1 MNRNNRFRGLLT
13 AILPIVVVIL
23 CGAIVRTIL
32 QSGFDHDE
40 IEHAHL
46 TWLLKEGIVPY
57 TEIPQNHMPVLWII
71 FAGLFDL
78 TGDSPDF
85 IIVARFICFTAYC
98 VSIALGWLILREV
111 VKAPVAGLQFW
122 LFLLLALSL
131 IIPFEI
137 YRYRPD
143 PFMALFATLSV
154 LLIIKENRAPFV
166 FMMASGTALA
176 LSASFST
183 KIAPVGMLVPLLI
196 AWTMFRGESHALLRR
211 LSVFGT
217 GFIVGLIP
225 LLGWLWS
232 NDLLNPWFAETVT
245 KNAGLLGIS
254 WRLFLSWLYPVIL
267 LALLGSFFLLRD
279 FKSFSSAHEN
289 SVFILILSGVLGLSV
304 QVITVTGGLYNLQ
317 AFAIPGACL
326 ATIALVRIADIHGY
340 GVNPTAAIAV
350 VLIATL
356 ASPLKTAVTLST
368 GGDKIAHQDLR
379 RLVEL
384 AKERDG
390 TCLGFAPYHPVFCHD
405 AAKLHL
411 LWDIRFATYKWVKP
425 WRREMARRLWSD
437 AIQQILLRKPNLI
450 VLPRL
455 FVRIEKQNVISKE
468 QSQQFRQMID
478 SSYVPVMTGDQIRV
492 YSRKNE

>member
-1 MNRNNRFRGLLT
+1 M
-13 AILPIVVVIL
+13 
-23 CGAIVRTIL
+23 
-32 QSGFDHDE
+32 
-40 IEHAHL
+40 
-46 TWLLKEGIVPY
+46 
-57 TEIPQNHMPVLWII
+57 
-71 FAGLFDL
+71 
-78 TGDSPDF
+78 
-85 IIVARFICFTAYC
+85 
-98 VSIALGWLILREV
+98 
-111 VKAPVAGLQFW
+111 
-122 LFLLLALSL
+122 
-131 IIPFEI
+131 
-137 YRYRPD
+137 
-143 PFMALFATLSV
+143 
-154 LLIIKENRAPFV
+154 
-166 FMMASGTALA
+166 
-176 LSASFST
+176 
-183 KIAPVGMLVPLLI
+183 
-196 AWTMFRGESHALLRR
+196 
-211 LSVFGT
+211 
-217 GFIVGLIP
+217 
-225 LLGWLWS
+225 
-232 NDLLNPWFAETVT
+232 
-245 KNAGLLGIS
+245 
-254 WRLFLSWLYPVIL
+254 
-267 LALLGSFFLLRD
+267 
-279 FKSFSSAHEN
+279 
-289 SVFILILSGVLGLSV
+289 LGLSV

-340 GVNPTAAIAV
+340 GVNPAAAIAV
-350 VLIATL
+350 VLITTL

-390 TCLGFAPYHPVFCHD
+390 TCFGFAPYHPIFCHD

-455 FVRIEKQNVISKE
+455 FARIEKQNVISKE